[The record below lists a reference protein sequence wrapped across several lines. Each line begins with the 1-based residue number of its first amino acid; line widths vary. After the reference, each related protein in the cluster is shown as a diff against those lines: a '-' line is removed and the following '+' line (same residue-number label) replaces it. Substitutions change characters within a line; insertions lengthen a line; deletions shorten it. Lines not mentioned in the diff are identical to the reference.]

1 MREDGEF
8 SLSILPAFFPLLVE
22 GPAMA
27 KSVPT
32 MSAVPTSEELLSTRP
47 EVIQQVRGGPPQ
59 APWGA
64 IMVYLTPAL
73 FVYAAFT
80 IYPVV
85 LTFYNSFHVIKPRGV
100 EEYVGLANFVTLFT
114 QDPTFWKAVANTMIW
129 ATVAP
134 VADVGV
140 GLILALCLYA
150 KVPFG
155 RFFRVAWFTP
165 VLISYVVVGI
175 LWMWIYN
182 YDWGVA
188 NQLLRAV
195 GLGAWAHSWLGD
207 PATALWALI
216 FTHNW
221 KWTGFN
227 MVVCLAALFAL
238 PSEVLEAAELD
249 NCGWVRKLAYIIIP
263 MLRATLLNLL
273 ILSFVGKMKV
283 FDLVW
288 IMTGGGPG
296 IKTEVLPY
304 MMFRITYSQ
313 QNIGMGTASSIVIL
327 ILAAAMV
334 IPYSLWAMKKW
345 VRV

>member
-1 MREDGEF
+1 MAE
-8 SLSILPAFFPLLVE
+8 STASTPVVPA
-22 GPAMA
+22 PAA
-27 KSVPT
+27 RSECEAAPR
-32 MSAVPTSEELLSTRP
+32 AVRRG
-47 EVIQQVRGGPPQ
+47 RGGPPQ
-59 APWGA
+59 TPWGA

-73 FVYAAFT
+73 LIYAAFT

-100 EEYVGLANFVTLFT
+100 EEYVGLANFIALFT
-114 QDPTFWKAVANTMIW
+114 HDPTFWKSVKNTMIW
-129 ATVAP
+129 ATAAP
-134 VADVGV
+134 VADVGT

-150 KVPFG
+150 KVPFA

-182 YDWGVA
+182 YDWGIA
-188 NQLLRAV
+188 NQLLRSV

-216 FTHNW
+216 FAHAW
-221 KWTGFN
+221 KWAGFN

-249 NCGWVRKLAYIIIP
+249 NCGWLRKLVYIIVP
-263 MLRATLLNLL
+263 MLRTTLVNLF
-273 ILSFVGKMKV
+273 ILAFVGKMKV

-288 IMTGGGPG
+288 IMTRGGPLWS
-296 IKTEVLPY
+296 TETVSTYVYKRAFEWNTFDLGYPSAVAAVWFIVV
-304 MMFRITYSQ
+304 MAFVIGLTWLFRRRERLEY
-313 QNIGMGTASSIVIL
+313 
-327 ILAAAMV
+327 
-334 IPYSLWAMKKW
+334 
-345 VRV
+345 